1 MMRKIAYL
9 LLSYLNKESTLTLS
23 ELKGGKNNHKTSAV
37 IFTNCFSLAQD
48 LLVTWHN
55 FLNGPFLVIE
65 VRRKKLSFPFP
76 CKVQFEN
83 CLLKSCSITSYGQ
96 CLRLMHTSFS
106 VGCRCCAL
114 NTE

>member
-1 MMRKIAYL
+1 MLFENEEKIAYL

-37 IFTNCFSLAQD
+37 IFTNSFSLAQD

-65 VRRKKLSFPFP
+65 VRRKKTLIPIP
-76 CKVQFEN
+76 
-83 CLLKSCSITSYGQ
+83 
-96 CLRLMHTSFS
+96 M
-106 VGCRCCAL
+106 
-114 NTE
+114 